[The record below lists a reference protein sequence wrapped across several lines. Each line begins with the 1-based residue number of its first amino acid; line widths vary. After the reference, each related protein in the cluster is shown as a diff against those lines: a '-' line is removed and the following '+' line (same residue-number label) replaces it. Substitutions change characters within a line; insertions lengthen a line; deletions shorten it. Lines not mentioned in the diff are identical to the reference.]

1 MKKTNPLQLFLV
13 TLCFAIPTYAQLSL
27 DGFSKITNE
36 QLELKSVEFEKDADA
51 VILDEEAFFNVYV
64 GGYQLKVKRRIKIL
78 NEKAF
83 DVANIEILYY
93 SKDKTEKISKISAQT
108 INSVD
113 GSFEHLP
120 VNSKDIFDVEHHR
133 DYNAIRFTFPN
144 VKVGSILEY
153 QYTLTSNNIYFADPW
168 YFQHEIPTL
177 KSKFS
182 SKIQVNGL
190 HTKLLIGNRIM
201 SKYPKFDKWLNE
213 FELSN
218 IPSLKEVKYAYN
230 PKKRAESIRLQ
241 FTKFDTYPEFKKDF
255 EKYNLLNES
264 EFAIKKYAQDIP
276 DGKTEMET
284 LFNVMK
290 QFKKD
295 FRWDNYRGIIANN
308 SQRVTLNTKVG
319 NLAELNTILKDILK
333 QKGFKTNLILLSSR
347 IHDKNLNSIPYIDS
361 FDYLVNYIELKNGD
375 NFIVNAVDIP
385 ENDLRFAD
393 LNLYNDKAFLLDDSK
408 EGRIVVLNQF
418 LSEYTADFKYTF
430 RNGQITEIRK
440 DAFNGFFYDKDE
452 KDASVMVQQYI
463 KAPIAVD
470 QTTQNAPLNYS
481 NNRYVVGHF
490 SKSPIPTNT
499 TFFQIEN
506 PLEDFLMPLRFDEL
520 VRQNPIEFDFPYL
533 FKINVMVEIPSDY
546 EVIVP
551 TQFEQTIHQSND
563 LVYAQRMIQKE
574 NQLNISYELYLGKAV
589 FEAKDYALV
598 KQFFETAQ
606 KKAVQQITLKK
617 K

>member
-1 MKKTNPLQLFLV
+1 MKITKPLQFILLTICLSFPLH
-13 TLCFAIPTYAQLSL
+13 AQISL
-27 DGFSKITNE
+27 DGFSKMTKE
-36 QLELKSVEFEKDADA
+36 QVDLKSVEFEQDADA
-51 VILDEEAFFNVYV
+51 VILDEEAYFNVYV

-83 DVANIEILYY
+83 DLANIEILYY
-93 SKDKTEKISKISAQT
+93 TKDKTEKISKVSAQT
-108 INSVD
+108 INSVNSD
-113 GSFEHLP
+113 FEYYP
-120 VNSKDIFDVEHHR
+120 VNSNDIYDVEHHR

-144 VKVGSILEY
+144 VKAGSILEY
-153 QYTLTSNNIYFADPW
+153 QYTLTSNNIYSADPW

-284 LFNVMK
+284 LFNVMN

-295 FRWDNYRGIIANN
+295 FRWNNYRGIIANN

-347 IHDKNLNSIPYIDS
+347 MHDKILNSIPYIDS

-385 ENDLRFAD
+385 DNDLRFAD
-393 LNLYNDKAFLLDDSK
+393 LNLYNDKAFLLDDTK

-430 RNGQITEIRK
+430 RNGNISETRK
-440 DAFNGFFYDKDE
+440 DAFNGFFYNRNE
-452 KDASVMVQQYI
+452 KDVSVMVQHYI
-463 KAPIAVD
+463 KAPISVD
-470 QTTQNAPLNYS
+470 NSAQNAPLTYT

-490 SKSPIPTNT
+490 SKSPIPTNS

-506 PLEDFLMPLRFDEL
+506 PLEKFLMSFRFDEL

-546 EVIVP
+546 EVILP
-551 TQFEQTIHQSND
+551 SLFEQTIHQSND
-563 LVYAQRMIQKE
+563 LVYAQRIKQTE

-589 FEAKDYALV
+589 FEAKDYVLL
-598 KQFFETAQ
+598 KQFYEEAQ
-606 KKAVQQITLKK
+606 QKCIQQITLKK